1 MKLKIS
7 FYLVGI
13 ITGIFLI
20 LSGCG
25 DDGNPPVCTM
35 GDAAA
40 GANQLETRI
49 VCADLGTTQYT
60 LQYMT
65 NWSVACNGTM
75 YLGKSR
81 MPPAAHLTDLA
92 GATHNPDYTMWA
104 VGGMASVGVEMV
116 AELGKTGM
124 LETEV
129 MAQINANP
137 PTADQFITT
146 NEKEFIDPVETVTI
160 TFPADGN
167 FPELSLMSMVAPS
180 PDWFVGLS
188 RVSLVNDDCTWKD
201 TITHPLRVY
210 DAGTEEDRFPFSLGN
225 DPESPHKPISRFAGG
240 PTIGFEES
248 KNQHIIGQVVLT
260 RVP

>member
-1 MKLKIS
+1 MKYKN
-7 FYLVGI
+7 LVGV

-25 DDGNPPVCTM
+25 DDGNPPICTM

-40 GANQLETRI
+40 GANQLNPRAEE
-49 VCADLGTTQYT
+49 VCPNLGSTQFT

-65 NWSVACNGTM
+65 NWSVSCNGTM
-75 YLGKSR
+75 YLGQSQ
-81 MPPAAHLTDLA
+81 MPPGAHLTDLA
-92 GATHNPDYTMWA
+92 GATHNPTYTMWE
-104 VGGMASVGVEMV
+104 VGAEASAGVELV
-116 AELGKTGM
+116 AEEGKTGM

-129 MAQINANP
+129 TAHSGAN
-137 PTADQFITT
+137 QFITT
-146 NEKEFIDPVETVTI
+146 NENEFISPVETVTI
-160 TFPADGN
+160 TFTADGE

-210 DAGTEEDRFPFSLGN
+210 DAGTEGDRFPFSLLN
-225 DPESPHKPISRFAGG
+225 SNEDPPKNISRFAGG

-248 KNQHIIGQVVLT
+248 ENQHIIGQVVLT